1 MNILNLLFKRSFQK
15 PKVLNGTDR
24 DLVRHRWANIEQ
36 LAGAKSPSALKQAI
50 IEADKLLEFA
60 LKKLINENQPL
71 GENLKLA
78 QGLFPSY
85 ATYQQAWEAHKV
97 RNALVHEAGYEP
109 THSLAKDTINK
120 FKIVLQTLRA
130 L

>member
-1 MNILNLLFKRSFQK
+1 
-15 PKVLNGTDR
+15 
-24 DLVRHRWANIEQ
+24 
-36 LAGAKSPSALKQAI
+36 
-50 IEADKLLEFA
+50 
-60 LKKLINENQPL
+60 
-71 GENLKLA
+71 ENLKLA

-109 THSLAKDTINK
+109 THSLVKDTINK